1 MSAGGSLGEHLAR
14 LVRHSGIGAAEG
26 AGAEGRPD
34 SPDSFVISLGSPGSP
49 GSPGSTHSRPGSPMG
64 EAEGVPAGALG
75 SPGASTGTGSPAASS
90 SSSDSEVGSDVE
102 QTVRGMSADDWSEG
116 GRWIRRKQ
124 RLQAHR
130 WGRERWGPDPAA
142 SPQQLAD
149 VIVSYMEG
157 GLGGEAAWS
166 LHGGFCWL
174 AQRVQYRNPGLPAC
188 DTLPGDVIVPPGQ
201 LQALNSSAFA

>member
-1 MSAGGSLGEHLAR
+1 MSADSSLGQHLAR
-14 LVRHSGIGAAEG
+14 LERHSGTGAAEG
-26 AGAEGRPD
+26 AGMEGRPG
-34 SPDSFVISLGSPGSP
+34 SPDSFVISLGSP

-130 WGRERWGPDPAA
+130 WGRERRGPDPAT
-142 SPQQLAD
+142 SPEQLAG
-149 VIVSYMEG
+149 VIVAYMEG
-157 GLGGEAAWS
+157 GLGREAAWRLHGGEAACRFV
-166 LHGGFCWL
+166 G
-174 AQRVQYRNPGLPAC
+174 
-188 DTLPGDVIVPPGQ
+188 
-201 LQALNSSAFA
+201 